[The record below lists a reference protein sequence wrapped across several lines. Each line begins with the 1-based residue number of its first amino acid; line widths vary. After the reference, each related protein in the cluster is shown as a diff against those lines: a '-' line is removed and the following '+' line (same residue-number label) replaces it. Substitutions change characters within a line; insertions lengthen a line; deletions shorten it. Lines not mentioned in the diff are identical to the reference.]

1 MASTTSNRHSTR
13 FTAMMLIYSG
23 DLGGSDEGDDDG
35 TDAACTAYDD
45 DNNDAYKT
53 R

>member
-1 MASTTSNRHSTR
+1 MASTTSNRHFTR

-23 DLGGSDEGDDDG
+23 DLGGSDEGDGDG
-35 TDAACTAYDD
+35 SDAACTAYDD
-45 DNNDAYKT
+45 DINDGEKT